1 MKKYLIFRT
10 DRIGDFLLTSIL
22 INSIKR
28 NDPYSHISI
37 VASEKNYEYVKTF
50 NNINELFLLKNK
62 FFNKLKLITKLRKNY
77 YDFIIVHDEKK
88 RSLFIS
94 KFCKY
99 KFRIFNKKSNTVP
112 HIKKIKKILLDMNF
126 NFRDQDLN
134 LLKNKVNQYNKINNK
149 FILLHFDEK
158 WIFSDYIDK
167 YTNIE
172 PSEYQLEKFLNS
184 IYSKINKRL
193 IITTGINTPE
203 KLNKVIKNINN
214 SKVSLFSNLNFNDL
228 ENIVLQADLI
238 IACHGAISH
247 LAAGYNV
254 KQFDIIEYKK
264 IEFYKLWTNHFRN
277 HNFIYRK
284 NFDELS
290 KDIIKLL

>member
-1 MKKYLIFRT
+1 
-10 DRIGDFLLTSIL
+10 
-22 INSIKR
+22 
-28 NDPYSHISI
+28 
-37 VASEKNYEYVKTF
+37 
-50 NNINELFLLKNK
+50 
-62 FFNKLKLITKLRKNY
+62 
-77 YDFIIVHDEKK
+77 
-88 RSLFIS
+88 
-94 KFCKY
+94 
-99 KFRIFNKKSNTVP
+99 
-112 HIKKIKKILLDMNF
+112 MNF

-193 IITTGINTPE
+193 IITTGINTTE

-264 IEFYKLWTNHFRN
+264 IEFYKLWTNHFRK